1 MTADDKKRSSTPPA
15 NKLRSGWRGIN
26 VARLDLVF
34 PALIQFLRQLAVDFS
49 GCENRLIRFRRQ
61 NPSSILA
68 FLVSKL
74 ARQSE
79 LRGGV
84 SYPLFPVVNTA
95 CGVPAPPLRP
105 SPPNH
110 SFIGIPL

>member
-61 NPSSILA
+61 TPSSILA

-79 LRGGV
+79 LRGGF
-84 SYPLFPVVNTA
+84 SHPIFPVWNPGGGSCA
-95 CGVPAPPLRP
+95 RFRP
-105 SPPNH
+105 RGRPKPC
-110 SFIGIPL
+110 FIGI